1 MVRKKKQRRS
11 DAVRQKTETAGSH
24 RYSNVIAGML
34 LIGSFVLYLRN
45 LCPTI
50 YAGDSPT
57 FSASAWLLGVSHPPG
72 YPLFS
77 VLGKLFCVLP
87 LGDIGFRTN
96 LGTAVLGSGAVAGMY
111 FLGKNLGIN
120 RFWSGFAATL
130 FAVTR
135 VFWDQC
141 LGAEV
146 YTLHALLTVLVL
158 SMLFS
163 KLYFPRKVAA
173 IAFLLGVSM
182 TNHFMSL
189 FLFAASGL
197 WLVLEFMSL
206 RETFPGKNILT
217 GLKASFFL
225 FLGLS
230 LYLYLPLR
238 AIHQPGINWGAPD
251 TYEKTR
257 DHITRK
263 QYKQLEFGS
272 PFTPDQIEKKY
283 QERKDSFQRPDGKG
297 FYSLAESKKAIEQIM
312 LWEAKDKFLGHFFSE
327 LSSQFAWILVIPGLF
342 GLYQL
347 MKIRPREISSMA

>member
-34 LIGSFVLYLRN
+34 LIGSFMLYLRT

-96 LGTAVLGSGAVAGMY
+96 LATAVLGSGAVAGMY

-120 RFWSGFAATL
+120 RFWSGFAAAL

-158 SMLFS
+158 SVLFS
-163 KLYFPRKVAA
+163 KLYFPRKV
-173 IAFLLGVSM
+173 
-182 TNHFMSL
+182 
-189 FLFAASGL
+189 
-197 WLVLEFMSL
+197 
-206 RETFPGKNILT
+206 
-217 GLKASFFL
+217 
-225 FLGLS
+225 
-230 LYLYLPLR
+230 
-238 AIHQPGINWGAPD
+238 
-251 TYEKTR
+251 
-257 DHITRK
+257 
-263 QYKQLEFGS
+263 
-272 PFTPDQIEKKY
+272 
-283 QERKDSFQRPDGKG
+283 
-297 FYSLAESKKAIEQIM
+297 
-312 LWEAKDKFLGHFFSE
+312 
-327 LSSQFAWILVIPGLF
+327 
-342 GLYQL
+342 
-347 MKIRPREISSMA
+347 